1 MSVQTMNI
9 VIGGRYGFIRNTDT
23 LLLYRIIKT
32 DRKIIKTD
40 RKNEGCFEGHNC
52 VNMTTWMK

>member
-1 MSVQTMNI
+1 MMDI

-32 DRKIIKTD
+32 GM
-40 RKNEGCFEGHNC
+40 KNGG
-52 VNMTTWMK
+52 